1 MKITKISQQVKNHLR
16 YSVYIDGSYSFSLH
30 EQQLAESGLRVG
42 KDVTEQEVNDYK
54 NESLFGKAYER
65 TLNYALLR
73 PRSRMEID
81 QYLTRTFLYPK
92 PKAYVNKS
100 GERIFKKVT
109 VDLEQTKGMIE
120 KISERL
126 AEKGYVNDE
135 VFAKAWVESRRY
147 FKKTS
152 TRRLQQELRAKGVA
166 DRIIATVLQNSDS
179 TDQQM
184 LQEVIAKKRKMSRY
198 VSDEKLTAYLIRQGF
213 SYTDVKEALHNSAA
227 GVSEDG

>member
-16 YSVYIDGSYSFSLH
+16 YSIYIDESYSFSLH

-42 KDVTEQEVNDYK
+42 KELTEAQINDYK
-54 NESLFGKAYER
+54 NESQFGKAYER
-65 TLNYALLR
+65 ALNYTLLR
-73 PRSRMEID
+73 PRSRREMD

-92 PKAYVNKS
+92 PKTYVNKA
-100 GERIFKKVT
+100 GERVVKKVK
-109 VDLEQTKGMIE
+109 VDPVQTKSMIE
-120 KISERL
+120 KISSRL

-135 VFAKAWVESRRY
+135 VFARAWVESRRY

-166 DRIIATVLQNSDS
+166 DEIIATVLQNDNS

-184 LQEVIAKKRKMSRY
+184 LRELVTKKRRMARY
-198 VSDEKLTAYLIRQGF
+198 ADDEKLTAYLLRQGF
-213 SYTDVKEALHNSAA
+213 SYGDISVALSSAST
-227 GVSEDG
+227 GEREDD